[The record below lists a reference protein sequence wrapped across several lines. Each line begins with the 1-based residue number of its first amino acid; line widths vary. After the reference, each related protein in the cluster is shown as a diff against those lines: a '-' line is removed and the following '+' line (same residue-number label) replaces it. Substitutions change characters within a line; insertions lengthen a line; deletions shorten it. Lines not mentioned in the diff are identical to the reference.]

1 MLRAFCFLGL
11 RKSTPL
17 IQNSDLLADSPNYIK
32 SLAAM
37 RGFLL
42 SKRKPTPRIQNSG
55 LLADSPNH
63 IKARSECYGLF
74 AFWAEKNHSAQY
86 SK

>member
-1 MLRAFCFLGL
+1 
-11 RKSTPL
+11 
-17 IQNSDLLADSPNYIK
+17 ADSPNYIK

-74 AFWAEKNHSAQY
+74 SFY
-86 SK
+86 IFT